1 MKKQPAKSGQYALL
15 KIAILSL
22 VALAFMAITQKAKA
36 QVKVY
41 TIKDVKTVSIN
52 QPPPIQKNLKT
63 TAPPTAEQI
72 MTAAKA
78 KAASEHKNVLI
89 IFHASW
95 CGWCKKMDASIE
107 DPSCKAYFD
116 KNYVIQHLTVMENG
130 ANVSL
135 ENPGAQKMLEDYGG
149 GQSGIPYW
157 LIFSPDGKLL
167 ADSKFHSDDPADK
180 ANNQNMGCPA
190 QPAEVD
196 YFIQVLKKTSTMS
209 NSEAAAVKARFL
221 KNNPA
226 KS

>member
-1 MKKQPAKSGQYALL
+1 MKKQLAKLSPQPVL
-15 KIAILSL
+15 KLAILL
-22 VALAFMAITQKAKA
+22 LATIAFMAITQKARAQQYKFKA
-36 QVKVY
+36 VE
-41 TIKDVKTVSIN
+41 VSSVHL
-52 QPPPIQKNLKT
+52 PPATTTTT
-63 TAPPTAEQI
+63 TAPATAEQI

-78 KAASEHKNVLI
+78 KAAAEHKNVLI

-95 CGWCKKMDASIE
+95 CGWCKKMDASMQ
-107 DPSCKAYFD
+107 DPTCKAYFD
-116 KNYVIQHLTVMENG
+116 KNFVTQHLTVMENG
-130 ANVSL
+130 ANVKL

-157 LIFSPDGKLL
+157 LIFSPDGQLL
-167 ADSKFHSDDPADK
+167 ADSKFHSDDPNDK
-180 ANNQNMGCPA
+180 ANDQNMGCPA

-209 NSEAAAVKARFL
+209 DSEAAAVKARFL